1 MDFVPITTQEEFDRA
16 IVDRLKR
23 ERDTLA
29 KKYADYDEIRERTTS
44 YEKQLGEL
52 KSQLDETTKK
62 SSTYDQTIAELT
74 GKVSSYEMAS
84 LKARIAHEKGIPYEL
99 AGRLTGDNE
108 KALREDAETLSKLVA
123 AKPMAP
129 PLKST
134 EPEGDGKDA
143 AYKKIL
149 NNIKGE

>member
-1 MDFVPITTQEEFDRA
+1 MEFTPITTQEEFDRA

-29 KKYADYDEIRERTTS
+29 KKYADYEEIKERTTS

-52 KSQLDETTKK
+52 KSQLDETSKK

-74 GKVSSYEMAS
+74 GKVSNYELAS

-99 AGRLTGDNE
+99 AGRLSGDNE
-108 KALREDAETLSKLVA
+108 KALREDAEILSKLVT

-134 EPEGDGKDA
+134 EPDGDGKDA
-143 AYKKIL
+143 AYKQIL